1 MFLTECDEQGV
12 MEVFRQEGREI
23 GREEKGAE
31 VARKLMK
38 AGVDLNIISHSTD
51 IPIEELKKLK

>member
-12 MEVFRQEGREI
+12 MEVFKQE

-31 VARKLMK
+31 VAKK
-38 AGVDLNIISHSTD
+38 ALEKGLPLETISEITD